1 MQIPNE
7 LPSTTA
13 SMANNTINQQYIE
26 GMDNMQVDNKTS
38 TEMNRLIE
46 LKKEAVENEDYE
58 EAKKLK
64 LKIDRFKLVVNQIHE
79 LEIEKVRAV
88 NTED

>member
-1 MQIPNE
+1 MKI
-7 LPSTTA
+7 
-13 SMANNTINQQYIE
+13 
-26 GMDNMQVDNKTS
+26 
-38 TEMNRLIE
+38 
-46 LKKEAVENEDYE
+46 KKKQ
-58 EAKKLK
+58 KKLK

>member
-13 SMANNTINQQYIE
+13 SMANNTLNQQYIE
-26 GMDNMQVDNKTS
+26 GMDNIQVDNKTS

-46 LKKEAVENEDYE
+46 LKKEAVENED
-58 EAKKLK
+58 
-64 LKIDRFKLVVNQIHE
+64 
-79 LEIEKVRAV
+79 
-88 NTED
+88 

>member
-1 MQIPNE
+1 VLGEYMQIPNE

-46 LKKEAVENEDYE
+46 LKKEAVENED
-58 EAKKLK
+58 
-64 LKIDRFKLVVNQIHE
+64 
-79 LEIEKVRAV
+79 
-88 NTED
+88 